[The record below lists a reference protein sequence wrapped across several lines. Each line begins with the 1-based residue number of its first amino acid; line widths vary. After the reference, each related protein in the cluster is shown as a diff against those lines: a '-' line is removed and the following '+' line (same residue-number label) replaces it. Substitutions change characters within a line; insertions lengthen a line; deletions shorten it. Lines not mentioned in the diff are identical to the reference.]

1 MLTIGQLA
9 DYVRVTPRAIRHY
22 HALGLLP
29 EPPRTAGGY
38 RSYGAQD
45 VIDLQRIKTLADAG
59 VPLARIQTLTHA
71 GPDALRAAIAE
82 VDASLQARI
91 SDLQRTRQTLAALA
105 DSSTEP
111 FLPPELSAM
120 HDRMRELG
128 VSERTL
134 AMERE
139 AWILIQV
146 LFPEVVLPWLSSQTR
161 LLDDPAY
168 AELYLLTDRA
178 FDWSPDD
185 PRIEDAA
192 QRTISWIRAT
202 YADAEP
208 ADSAQ
213 WGDDPTAYRLV
224 TQYRRNASP
233 GWRRLMERVEELAT
247 QDVPGTSY
255 PG

>member
-59 VPLARIQTLTHA
+59 VPLARIRALTHA
-71 GPDALRAAIAE
+71 GPDALRTAIAD
-82 VDASLQARI
+82 VDAALQARI
-91 SDLQRTRQTLAALA
+91 AELELTRHSLAALA

-111 FLPPELSAM
+111 FLPPELAAM
-120 HDRMRELG
+120 HARMRELG

-134 AMERE
+134 ELERE

-146 LFPEVVLPWLSSQTR
+146 LFPDVVLPWLRSQTA

-185 PRIEDAA
+185 PRIEETA
-192 QRTISWIRAT
+192 QLTIAWIRTA

-213 WGDDPTAYRLV
+213 WGEDPTAYRLV
-224 TQYRRNASP
+224 TQYRRSASP

-247 QDVPGTSY
+247 RDVPETSQ
-255 PG
+255 PE